1 MYSLCHYFVFLGSPY
16 TLEIVDSSQVTAS
29 GEGLS
34 TVEVNKRAMFIVNT
48 HGASGGDVR
57 VTVQSK
63 NLFIPPV
70 VCFTQ
75 WVSVFGFLSLFVS
88 LI

>member
-1 MYSLCHYFVFLGSPY
+1 MKNNSLYIISIDILLSEMHILCHYFVFLGSPY

-63 NLFIPPV
+63 CLGLNV
-70 VCFTQ
+70 
-75 WVSVFGFLSLFVS
+75 
-88 LI
+88 